1 MPQRNIMHLDL
12 NYFLAAC
19 EEKRNPSLKGKP
31 VIVCVYSGRFE
42 DAGAVSTCNYEARKL
57 GVKSGMPI
65 LAAKKLAKD
74 AVYLPT
80 DHGYYSEISERV
92 MEILR
97 KHADKFEQV
106 SIDEAFLDVTARVDC
121 SHEGSQKANG
131 GHEKAEGLSQNENCS
146 YEKAEQL
153 AKEIKNEIFGKEQ
166 LKCSVGIGPNKLI
179 AKIASDFQK
188 PDGLTIV
195 QAEKVKDFLGP
206 MQVSKLLGVGPKTT
220 EILNKIGIE
229 TIAQLRDVSLEKLKD
244 ALGENRALWLK
255 EESNG
260 IDESE
265 VIENYEQQQM
275 SRITTLKK
283 DASSLAEIKPIL
295 EEISKEVFE
304 RVSASQ
310 LFFKTV
316 SIIAITNKYVT
327 HTKSKTFE
335 RPTNKLETI
344 LEIVGQLFEL
354 YFKERPEEQLRRIG
368 VRVANFSGKDAQKT
382 LFEF

>member
-1 MPQRNIMHLDL
+1 MPQRIIMHLDL
-12 NYFLAAC
+12 NYFFAAC

-42 DAGAVSTCNYEARKL
+42 DAGAVSTCNYVARKL

-74 AVYLPT
+74 AIYLPT
-80 DHGYYSEISERV
+80 DHEYYSEISERV

-106 SIDEAFLDVTARVDC
+106 SIDEAFLDI
-121 SHEGSQKANG
+121 GQKING
-131 GHEKAEGLSQNENCS
+131 S
-146 YEKAEQL
+146 YENAGLL
-153 AKEIKNEIFGKEQ
+153 AKEIKNEICGKEQ

-229 TIAQLRDVSLEKLKD
+229 TIAQLREAGLEKLKD
-244 ALGENRALWLK
+244 VLGENRALWLK
-255 EESNG
+255 EEANG

-265 VIENYEQQQM
+265 VVENYEQQQM

-283 DASSLAEIKPIL
+283 DASSLAEIKQVL

-304 RVSASQ
+304 RVSSSQ

-335 RPTNKLETI
+335 RPTNKPGAISATAE
-344 LEIVGQLFEL
+344 QLFEL

-382 LFEF
+382 LFDFGS